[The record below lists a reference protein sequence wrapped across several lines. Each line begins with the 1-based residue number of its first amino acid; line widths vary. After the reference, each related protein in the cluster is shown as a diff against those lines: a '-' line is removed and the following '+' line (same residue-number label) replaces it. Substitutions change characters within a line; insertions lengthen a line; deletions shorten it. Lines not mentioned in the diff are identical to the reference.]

1 MVNWGFKYS
10 ISYVWLRKYM
20 NRDREREGK
29 WKLRY
34 VEIIIFRLNK
44 ILCMMI
50 FLIFKVIIFC
60 YFL

>member
-1 MVNWGFKYS
+1 
-10 ISYVWLRKYM
+10 M
-20 NRDREREGK
+20 NRDREKEGK

-34 VEIIIFRLNK
+34 VEIIIFRLNR